1 MKISKDLHFF
11 IYALFTLTFKDGVV
25 VHGGNVVKMG
35 SLPRHLILYYV
46 KSTNFTPENAKGSV
60 SVMHLCSSL
69 LEMNVPLGI
78 ILGAL
83 FAPSKKNSTPIPN
96 REGRAPFC

>member
-1 MKISKDLHFF
+1 MKISIDLHFF
-11 IYALFTLTFKDGVV
+11 SASFTLTFKDGVV
-25 VHGGNVVKMG
+25 VHGANVVKMG
-35 SLPRHLILYYV
+35 PCRHLILYYV

-96 REGRAPFC
+96 REGRAPFR